1 MESFLIFIH
10 ILASVSVIALVVL
23 QNGKGADAGSAF
35 GGGNNSGVFD
45 IPGKSNFLTKA
56 TAISIS
62 VFFVASIALA
72 VIASNKH
79 GNSSVVNINSVQS
92 DNTTG
97 THKDDG
103 ALSSEDFQEIPD

>member
-35 GGGNNSGVFD
+35 GGGSNAGVFD

-56 TAISIS
+56 TAISVS
-62 VFFVASIALA
+62 VFFIASIALA

-79 GNSSVVNINSVQS
+79 GNSSVVNSNSIQS
-92 DNTTG
+92 DDTSSTLNQN
-97 THKDDG
+97 D
-103 ALSSEDFQEIPD
+103 ASSSEDFQEIPD